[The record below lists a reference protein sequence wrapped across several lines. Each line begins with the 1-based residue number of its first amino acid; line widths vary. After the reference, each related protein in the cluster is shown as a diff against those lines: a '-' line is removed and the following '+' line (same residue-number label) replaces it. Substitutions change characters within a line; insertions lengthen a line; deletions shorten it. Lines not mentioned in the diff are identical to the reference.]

1 MADKGALEV
10 VLGELT
16 TALAPIV
23 IAAEGQPQPDGLI
36 RLALEIGVDLSML
49 SPAQGTAF
57 ATSVSGVYND
67 LTTLIENP
75 DGFAEH
81 IPEALDHIEKGTTL
95 CNAEQSHL
103 YSVFVVLDSK
113 VMFEC
118 FAAMALLALGHPDQS
133 ARTRSIDRRTDP
145 RISD

>member
-81 IPEALDHIEKGTTL
+81 IPEALDHIGSLAT
-95 CNAEQSHL
+95 AIDG
-103 YSVFVVLDSK
+103 LDQILPQP
-113 VMFEC
+113 
-118 FAAMALLALGHPDQS
+118 ADL
-133 ARTRSIDRRTDP
+133 TRKL
-145 RISD
+145 